1 MKYYETK
8 FEEYIQSEK
17 LFSLHPELDSYKTQ
31 LPNNIRELKNIF
43 IYGPPGSGK
52 YTQALCIISQ
62 YSPSQLK
69 YYKLMNIENEKKNI
83 VIQISDIHYEVDMDL
98 LGCHAKIL
106 WHDIFFQIVDII
118 TSTSKK
124 NGIIL
129 CKNFHKIHT
138 ELLEIFYNYIHHF
151 SKQHSI
157 HINFFFI
164 SEQISHVPSCIT
176 SQCQILSITRP
187 EQIRYNHII
196 KNNLMHHNQYDKQ
209 NDFLSKVVLQNYS
222 SLANEHT
229 KPTRRLSEYCD
240 IDTHSI
246 YNIKELKWIPYSDT
260 NDYPMNLFDKC
271 FTNLKEYSEDINKIN
286 FLQLRE
292 LLYDLLTYD
301 VDIYDF
307 LFQYTNHVSSK
318 LSKKQV
324 SDILTKIYSSL
335 KYYNNNY
342 RPIYHLENMIL
353 YIINCCYQNEQNTSV
368 SDT

>member
-17 LFSLHPELDSYKTQ
+17 QFSLHPELGVYKDQ
-31 LPNNIRELKNIF
+31 LPNNIRDLKNIF
-43 IYGPPGSGK
+43 IYGPSGTGK
-52 YTQALCIISQ
+52 YTQALSIISQ

-118 TSTSKK
+118 TSTSNKS
-124 NGIIL
+124 GIIL
-129 CKNFHKIHT
+129 CKNFQTIHT

-157 HINFFFI
+157 HINFLFI
-164 SEQISHVPSCIT
+164 SEQISYVPDSIT

-187 EQIRYNHII
+187 LQVAYNNII
-196 KNNLMHHNQYDKQ
+196 NKNVIQHHQYNNDKG
-209 NDFLSKVVLQNYS
+209 FLSKLVIQNNG
-222 SLANEHT
+222 SLEIQST
-229 KPTRRLSEYCD
+229 IPKRRPSVHCN
-240 IDTHSI
+240 IDTHSVN
-246 YNIKELKWIPYSDT
+246 NIKELKWIPYT
-260 NDYPMNLFDKC
+260 HINEYPSNLFEKC
-271 FTNLKEYSEDINKIN
+271 FNHLVEYSKDIKKIK

-301 VDIYDF
+301 IDIYDF
-307 LFQYTNHVSSK
+307 LFEYTNHVSNQ
-318 LSKKQV
+318 LSQEQI
-324 SDILTKIYSSL
+324 SNILTKTYSSL

-342 RPIYHLENMIL
+342 RPIYHLENMVL
-353 YIINCCYQNEQNTSV
+353 YIINCCYQNEQSTRV
-368 SDT
+368 

>member
-17 LFSLHPELDSYKTQ
+17 LLSLHPELESYKNQ
-31 LPNNIRELKNIF
+31 LPNNIRDLKNLF
-43 IYGPPGSGK
+43 IYGPPGCGK
-52 YTQALCIISQ
+52 YTQALSIISQ

-106 WHDIFFQIVDII
+106 WHDIFFQIIDII
-118 TSTSKK
+118 TSTSNK

-129 CKNFHKIHT
+129 CKNFHTIHT

-157 HINFFFI
+157 HINFFFV
-164 SEQISHVPSCIT
+164 SEQISHVPDCIT

-187 EQIRYNHII
+187 QQTRYNDII
-196 KNNLMHHNQYDKQ
+196 EKNMFHHDVYNM
-209 NDFLSKVVLQNYS
+209 NNGFLPKLILQNN
-222 SLANEHT
+222 SLLTKEHT
-229 KPTRRLSEYCD
+229 KPKLHSSECCN
-240 IDTHSI
+240 IDTQSI
-246 YNIKELKWIPYSDT
+246 HNIKELKWVPYSTT
-260 NDYPMNLFDKC
+260 NDYPTSLFDKC
-271 FTNLKEYSEDINKIN
+271 FAQLHDYSKNVDKIN

-292 LLYDLLTYD
+292 LLYDLLTYNID
-301 VDIYDF
+301 VYEF
-307 LFQYTNHVSSK
+307 LFQYTNHVSNQ
-318 LSKKQV
+318 LSQEQL
-324 SDILTKIYSSL
+324 STILTKIYSSL

-342 RPIYHLENMIL
+342 RPIYHLENIVL
-353 YIINCCYQNEQNTSV
+353 YIINCCYQNEQGASM
-368 SDT
+368 

>member
-17 LFSLHPELDSYKTQ
+17 LFSLHPELEPYKNQ
-31 LPNNIRELKNIF
+31 LPNNIRDLKNIF
-43 IYGPPGSGK
+43 MYGPSGCGK
-52 YTQALCIISQ
+52 YTQALSIISQ

-118 TSTSKK
+118 TSTSNK

-187 EQIRYNHII
+187 DQIRYNDII
-196 KNNLMHHNQYDKQ
+196 KNNVIHHEQY
-209 NDFLSKVVLQNYS
+209 NMGNGFLPKLVLQNNA
-222 SLANEHT
+222 SLTN
-229 KPTRRLSEYCD
+229 KPTNTSRHASEYCN

-246 YNIKELKWIPYSDT
+246 HNIKELKWIPY
-260 NDYPMNLFDKC
+260 NDMNEYPTNLFEKC
-271 FTNLKEYSEDINKIN
+271 FSHFVEYSQDINKIN

-301 VDIYDF
+301 IDIYDF
-307 LFQYTNHVSSK
+307 LFQYTNHVSAL
-318 LSKKQV
+318 LSKEQI
-324 SDILTKIYSSL
+324 SSILTKIYTSL

-342 RPIYHLENMIL
+342 RPIYHLENMVL

-368 SDT
+368 

>member
-17 LFSLHPELDSYKTQ
+17 LFSLHPELEPYKNQ
-31 LPNNIRELKNIF
+31 LPNNIRDLKNIF
-43 IYGPPGSGK
+43 MYGPAGCGK
-52 YTQALCIISQ
+52 YTQALSIISQ

-118 TSTSKK
+118 TSTSNK

-187 EQIRYNHII
+187 DQIRYNDII
-196 KNNLMHHNQYDKQ
+196 KNNVIYHEQY
-209 NDFLSKVVLQNYS
+209 NARNGFLSKLVLQNNA
-222 SLANEHT
+222 SLTN
-229 KPTRRLSEYCD
+229 KPTNTSRCVSEYCN

-246 YNIKELKWIPYSDT
+246 HNIKELKWIPY
-260 NDYPMNLFDKC
+260 NDMNEYPTNLFDKC
-271 FTNLKEYSEDINKIN
+271 FSHLVEYSQDINKIN

-301 VDIYDF
+301 IDIYDF
-307 LFQYTNHVSSK
+307 LFQYTNHVSTL
-318 LSKKQV
+318 LSKEQI
-324 SDILTKIYSSL
+324 SNILTKIYTSL

-342 RPIYHLENMIL
+342 RPIYHLENMVL

-368 SDT
+368 

>member
-8 FEEYIQSEK
+8 FEEYILSEK
-17 LFSLHPELDSYKTQ
+17 LFSLHPELDSYKSQ
-31 LPNNIRELKNIF
+31 LPTNIRVLKNLF

-52 YTQALCIISQ
+52 YTQALSIISK

-69 YYKLMNIENEKKNI
+69 YHKLMNIENEKKSI

-118 TSTSKK
+118 TSTSNK

-129 CKNFHKIHT
+129 CKNFHTIHT

-157 HINFFFI
+157 QINFFFI
-164 SEQISHVPSCIT
+164 SEQISHLPESIT

-187 EQIRYNHII
+187 LQNRYNHII
-196 KNNLMHHNQYDKQ
+196 ENNIMHHDKY
-209 NDFLSKVVLQNYS
+209 NKKNGFLSKLVLQSNT
-222 SLANEHT
+222 SLTNQPYKT
-229 KPTRRLSEYCD
+229 DRSLSEHCN
-240 IDTHSI
+240 IDTQSVH
-246 YNIKELKWIPYSDT
+246 NIKELKWIPYSNT
-260 NDYPMNLFDKC
+260 TDYPTNLFDKC
-271 FTNLKEYSEDINKIN
+271 FTHLHEYCKDINKIN

-292 LLYDLLTYD
+292 LLYDLLTYNI
-301 VDIYDF
+301 DIYDF
-307 LFQYTNHVSSK
+307 LFQYTNHVSK
-318 LSKKQV
+318 LLSQEQI
-324 SDILTKIYSSL
+324 SNILIKIYSSL

-342 RPIYHLENMIL
+342 RPIYHLENIIL
-353 YIINCCYQNEQNTSV
+353 YIINCCYQNEQES
-368 SDT
+368 SM